1 MRFLPRFLPR
11 FLTRST
17 HLAAATQIEAVPAV
31 FSRPEGP
38 RALVDDV
45 TNGRQVIETLEA
57 DLLRAIA
64 AVDERARV
72 AGDQA
77 QAMRDVLTRIH
88 EQMAELTH
96 AGRGAATG
104 TVSLADA
111 TEELTIAAHE
121 ITHSVGQASRQID
134 GAALTARETGDLVAE
149 LAVATREIGGIV
161 ATISDVAR
169 QTNLLALN
177 ATIEAARA
185 GAAGRGFAVVANE
198 VKALAVQTTAATA
211 DIRTRIERLNQ
222 SAENSIAA
230 ARRIAAIVGEIQPI
244 FQLLA
249 GAITNQ
255 NQSISHIAQSAT
267 EASGFVAQVSNQ
279 AEAADRAAQ
288 DAAAGSLMAQEAVAA
303 VTQVTSGLS
312 RRFVAVLRQTE
323 LGDRRRHDRYPVEMP
338 VRGQGRSGPFATSTV
353 DIGIGGLL
361 LARPQDGAS
370 PATIGGTF
378 TADVGTLGRLD
389 LRLVGE
395 SPLGWHCAFA
405 GETPQVAAAVT
416 AIAAGYEPLIAR
428 AREASAR
435 IVARMEEG
443 LSQGRITEEALFST
457 DYRLIPGTDPAQ
469 FEAPNLHFLESI
481 LPDIQEA
488 YMAADERVVFA
499 CCVDRNAYL
508 PVHNRIYSKPQRP
521 GDPVW
526 NAANSRNRR
535 IFDDR
540 AGIIAGRS
548 TRPFVIQ
555 SYLRDMGGGV
565 MVMRRE
571 VDVPLRVAGRHW
583 GGFRAAY
590 SL

>member
-1 MRFLPRFLPR
+1 MRFLARFLPRLPAAD
-11 FLTRST
+11 TAPAEASCVV
-17 HLAAATQIEAVPAV
+17 AVAQACEPAATSDEASA
-31 FSRPEGP
+31 
-38 RALVDDV
+38 A
-45 TNGRQVIETLEA
+45 GRQVIETLEA
-57 DLLRAIA
+57 DLLKALA
-64 AVDERARV
+64 TVDERARV
-72 AGDQA
+72 AGSQT

-88 EQMAELTH
+88 EQMAELTQ
-96 AGRGAATG
+96 AGRGAASG
-104 TVSLADA
+104 TISLASA
-111 TEELTIAAHE
+111 TEELTMAAHE
-121 ITHSVGQASRQID
+121 ITHSVGMAARQID
-134 GAALTARETGDLVAE
+134 DAALTARETGELVSDLAI
-149 LAVATREIGGIV
+149 ATREIGGIV

-185 GAAGRGFAVVANE
+185 GAAGRGFAVVASE
-198 VKALAVQTTAATA
+198 VKALAVQTSAATA
-211 DIRTRIERLNQ
+211 DIRSRIERLNQ

-230 ARRIAAIVGEIQPI
+230 AQRIATIVSEIQPL

-249 GAITNQ
+249 NAIANQ
-255 NQSISHIAQSAT
+255 NQSINHIAQSAT

-288 DAAAGSLMAQEAVAA
+288 GASEGSLLAQEAVGA
-303 VTQVTSGLS
+303 VTQVTSGLG

-323 LGDRRRHDRYPVEMP
+323 LGDRRGHDRYPVELQ
-338 VRGQGRSGPFATSTV
+338 VRGRGRAGPFLTGTV
-353 DIGIGGLL
+353 DIGLGGLL
-361 LARPQDGAS
+361 LARPPDTPD
-370 PATIGGTF
+370 PAAIGDMF
-378 TADVGTLGRLD
+378 EADVDTLGPVR
-389 LRLVGE
+389 LRLVGT
-395 SPLGWHCAFA
+395 SALGWHCAFA
-405 GETPQVAAAVT
+405 GHAPQVASCVA

-428 AREASAR
+428 AQEAAAR
-435 IVARMEEG
+435 IVARMQDG
-443 LSQGRITEEALFST
+443 LARGRISEADLFST
-457 DYRLIPGTDPAQ
+457 DYRLIPGTDPEQ
-469 FEAPNLHFLESI
+469 YDAPNLRFLEEI

-488 YMAADERVVFA
+488 YMAADERVVFS